1 MKKVKSN
8 PRFFRVLRILWLSKK
23 FYFSNFGY
31 ALLLSLFVIY
41 FIGAIHYDFV
51 ENDLK
56 LEEVIY
62 SNSLKEEVHKKID
75 IALETQ
81 DFRRLSEDAKPLKN
95 KLMIMIQDYYNFKLY
110 YDSHEK
116 YKFIQAKKQ
125 LEFITKVVSG
135 KKYEISIYSL
145 QKKTWNSVYK
155 HWLKYFN
162 RSIKSSSKYF
172 YLTVWLFC
180 IYPISCLSIFAIL
193 NRKRIKK

>member
-81 DFRRLSEDAKPLKN
+81 DFRRLSEDAK
-95 KLMIMIQDYYNFKLY
+95 
-110 YDSHEK
+110 
-116 YKFIQAKKQ
+116 
-125 LEFITKVVSG
+125 VV
-135 KKYEISIYSL
+135 
-145 QKKTWNSVYK
+145 WV
-155 HWLKYFN
+155 
-162 RSIKSSSKYF
+162 
-172 YLTVWLFC
+172 
-180 IYPISCLSIFAIL
+180 
-193 NRKRIKK
+193 